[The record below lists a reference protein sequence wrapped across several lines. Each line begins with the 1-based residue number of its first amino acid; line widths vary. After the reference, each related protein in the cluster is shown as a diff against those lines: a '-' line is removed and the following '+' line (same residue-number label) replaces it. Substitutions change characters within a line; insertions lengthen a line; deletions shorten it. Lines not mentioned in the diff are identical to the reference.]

1 MWRNVVI
8 AAIIMAAVHAK
19 LAIAGVVDAMPA
31 GYGIVTASRE
41 WKNDVLE
48 GRYRLISGDIAIPDL
63 IM

>member
-1 MWRNVVI
+1 
-8 AAIIMAAVHAK
+8 MAAVHAK

-41 WKNDVLE
+41 WKNVVLE
-48 GRYRLISGDIAIPDL
+48 GRYRYISGDIAVPDL